1 MDVFPRT
8 LRWNLKRALDSGEL
22 KPEDD
27 LDDVTDRLTQIFQ
40 CDSLDLVELV
50 TTVEETGKS
59 PRTVGELLR
68 LLERGG
74 ADDVSAANTKK

>member
-27 LDDVTDRLTQIFQ
+27 LDDVTDRLTQSFR

>member
-1 MDVFPRT
+1 MDLFPRT

-27 LDDVTDRLTQIFQ
+27 LDDVSDQLTQSFR

>member
-1 MDVFPRT
+1 MDLFPRT

-27 LDDVTDRLTQIFQ
+27 LDDVTDQLTQIFQ

-50 TTVEETGKS
+50 MTMEETS
-59 PRTVGELLR
+59 RSLRTVGELLA

-74 ADDVSAANTKK
+74 ADDVPTANTKK

>member
-1 MDVFPRT
+1 MDLFPRT

-22 KPEDD
+22 NPEDD

>member
-1 MDVFPRT
+1 MDLFPRT

-27 LDDVTDRLTQIFQ
+27 LDDVTDRLTQSFR

>member
-1 MDVFPRT
+1 MDLFPRT

-22 KPEDD
+22 NPEDD
-27 LDDVTDRLTQIFQ
+27 LDDVTDRLTQSFR